1 MSHRSVN
8 NLLSVNRSLTMIII
22 RGYPA
27 TTKSMSMTL
36 LKRFLLSTP
45 QLTANNAS
53 IHTGSLASVTGT
65 RRHWSSM
72 AAGNFIFR
80 QMFDNVSST
89 YTYLLADA
97 AAKEAI
103 LIDPVIEHA
112 KRDFQ
117 LVTDLKLK
125 LKYAINTH
133 MHADHITG
141 TGELKSLSKC
151 KSIISAASGAL
162 ADIFI
167 TEEDTVDFGR
177 YKMRVLATPGHT
189 NGCITY
195 YLREEGLAFTGD
207 TVLIRGCGRTD
218 FQEGSA
224 KTLYNSVHKKIFNL
238 PKETKLYPAHDYNG
252 MTSTTVDEEQRLNPR
267 LTKSLTEFIDI
278 MDNLKLQYPKMI
290 DKAVPANK
298 VCGLYEL
305 MENSGRQ

>member
-1 MSHRSVN
+1 M
-8 NLLSVNRSLTMIII
+8 

-27 TTKSMSMTL
+27 IATMTV
-36 LKRFLLSTP
+36 LKRVLLATP
-45 QLTANNAS
+45 QLAAKNAS
-53 IHTGSLASVTGT
+53 VRTGSATSVEGS

-72 AAGNFIFR
+72 AGGNFIFR
-80 QMFDNVSST
+80 QLFDTVSST

-97 AAKEAI
+97 ETKEAI
-103 LIDPVIEHA
+103 LIDPVVEHA

-117 LVTDLKLK
+117 LVNDLNLK

-141 TGELKSLSKC
+141 TGELKGLSGC
-151 KSIISAASGAL
+151 QSIISAASGAL
-162 ADIFI
+162 ADIHI
-167 TEEDTVDFGR
+167 TEEDTVNFGR
-177 YKMRVLATPGHT
+177 YKMQVLATPGHT

-195 YLREEGLAFTGD
+195 YLKEESVAFTGD

-224 KTLYNSVHKKIFNL
+224 KTLYASVHKKIFTL
-238 PKETKLYPAHDYNG
+238 PKETKLYPAHDYKG
-252 MTSTTVDEEQRLNPR
+252 LTATTVDEEKRLNPR
-267 LTKSLTEFIDI
+267 LTKPLTEFIEI
-278 MDNLKLQYPKMI
+278 MNNLNLPYPKMI

-305 MENSGRQ
+305 MENTGRQ